1 MSFRGD
7 DRGVSEVIGFVLV
20 LGILVLLLTINQ
32 AQIVPADNRA
42 TEFQHSRAVQNDMVE
57 VRNSILSARTTGET
71 TFAEVQLGTTYGPRV
86 FAVNPPP
93 PSGALR
99 TGEARP
105 ITVTDGGGAP
115 VSDVCPAGSAVRT
128 RTLTYT
134 PFYAEYDEAPTIV
147 YENTVLYLQ
156 FDDRTLPLTG
166 AQLVDGDTYNIVP
179 INTTFSESSS
189 DTVSVEPVPGR
200 VDRTTVDGGQVTYP
214 TGLSESTWEDL
225 LQGQVPPE
233 DVTVADGNLT
243 IEASGE
249 IEVACAPVG
258 LNEAPEGGQRGTTD
272 SAGSGINPTGPSA
285 IELRATSSPNNRQ
298 VTATFN
304 NTGDEDVDIV
314 RARITFYNDPQGN
327 EQPGPFDVIDPATGD
342 TAATLEVLGPF
353 QTLDP
358 EITLTGN
365 ETETTVTFGATEGKV
380 SDRDFF
386 VVELVFDDGRRGTYF
401 VDVP

>member
-42 TEFQHSRAVQNDMVE
+42 TEFQHSRTVQNDMVE
-57 VRNSILSARTTGET
+57 LRNAILSAQTTGET
-71 TFAEVQLGTTYGPRV
+71 TFAEVQLGTTYEPRV

-105 ITVTDGGGAP
+105 VTVTDGGGAP
-115 VSDVCPAGSAVRT
+115 VTDVCPAGGEVQT
-128 RTLTYT
+128 RTLSYT

-156 FDDRTLPLTG
+156 FDNRTLPLTG
-166 AQLVDGDTYNIVP
+166 AQLVEGDTYNIVP

-200 VDRTTVDGGQVTYP
+200 IDTTTVDGGQVSYP

-233 DVTVADGNLT
+233 DVTVVDGNLT
-243 IEASGE
+243 ITASGE
-249 IEVACAPVG
+249 IEVACSPIG
-258 LNEAPEGGQRGTTD
+258 LNEVPEGGQRGTTGPD
-272 SAGSGINPTGPSA
+272 INPTGPSA
-285 IELRATSSPNNRQ
+285 IELRATSNPNNEE

-304 NTGDEDVDIV
+304 NTGDEDVDII
-314 RARITFYNDPQGN
+314 RARLTFYNDPQSN
-327 EQPGPFDVIDPATGD
+327 QIPGPFDVIDPVTGD
-342 TAATLEVLGPF
+342 TAATLDVLGPF

-358 EITLTGN
+358 KITLTGN
-365 ETETTVTFGATEGKV
+365 ETETTITFEATSGQV

-386 VVELVFDDGRRGTYF
+386 VVELVFSDGRRGTYF